1 MKPGNYFKYII
12 ILCTLL
18 FLIPFTSCSL
28 DNKLKEKEQEE
39 QLLIQNYLEEN
50 DTLDFELKAS
60 GLYYL
65 DLEVGA
71 GLQAEIHDTAYIFYA
86 MRSLSGQLMETN
98 AGTFD
103 TLIFPVNEGML
114 SVAGFEEGVT
124 YMREGGIAK
133 FLVPSGLAFGP
144 YGTYSIAGYT
154 PLLFDVELIK
164 LQKFSGR
171 K

>member
-1 MKPGNYFKYII
+1 
-12 ILCTLL
+12 
-18 FLIPFTSCSL
+18 
-28 DNKLKEKEQEE
+28 
-39 QLLIQNYLEEN
+39 
-50 DTLDFELKAS
+50 
-60 GLYYL
+60 
-65 DLEVGA
+65 
-71 GLQAEIHDTAYIFYA
+71 
-86 MRSLSGQLMETN
+86 
-98 AGTFD
+98 
-103 TLIFPVNEGML
+103 ML